1 MSSVQVFMCLHALE
15 QNILIGL
22 ALKESCSLMRQEQRV
37 RQEVVKE
44 KTTLQEHFPVT
55 PFPKASPT
63 TKSSA
68 ISWGQN
74 V

>member
-37 RQEVVKE
+37 RQEVVKD
-44 KTTLQEHFPVT
+44 KTSLQEHIPVT